1 MNTIHGKRQ
10 VVVVGLTILT
20 LAIGILSII
29 GSDINQA
36 AYAAS
41 SDYQNGYND
50 ACNGIVNPERTI
62 NLMKNPSDYRAGYWA
77 GVAACPCA
85 VCPGAQANSPPAM
98 PEQSNSNENPPAM
111 PEK

>member
-1 MNTIHGKRQ
+1 MNTTHGKRQ

-41 SDYQNGYND
+41 SDYQNGYNN
-50 ACNGIVNPERTI
+50 ACDRTVVDERSI
-62 NLMKNPSDYRAGYWA
+62 NNMKNPSD
-77 GVAACPCA
+77 
-85 VCPGAQANSPPAM
+85 
-98 PEQSNSNENPPAM
+98 
-111 PEK
+111 